1 MNLHSTPILVGS
13 YPLILRVQV
22 NRTLGEVP
30 ALMPQK
36 WSGSPSGHL
45 ALS

>member
-22 NRTLGEVP
+22 NRTLGEVLGP
-30 ALMPQK
+30 
-36 WSGSPSGHL
+36 H
-45 ALS
+45 